1 MNCICL
7 QQHGLIYKKHDKETL
22 KEIDEEFKEID
33 ELLSKECK
41 TYDPCFV
48 LARSNS
54 LDLVLMTASNH

>member
-7 QQHGLIYKKHDKETL
+7 QQHGLIIYKKHDKETL
-22 KEIDEEFKEID
+22 NEEFKEID
-33 ELLSKECK
+33 ELLSKECR
-41 TYDPCFV
+41 TYDPRFV